1 MNILE
6 PCCYTKQFNR
16 FLYDTKL
23 DVIPVYHSGD
33 IYSSHILERVGIL
46 APKHS
51 TLWVVMPTINEYT
64 LRYIQ
69 STMKRVCMNMETK
82 TQMPKFNVVNILTS
96 EMPSDHSLLALDG
109 QQLNIVIKKNIGF
122 SMIGSTT
129 PNPQTGQSHNPQTAQ
144 SNNPLTAQSPKPLTA
159 QSPNP
164 PTAKS
169 PNPPID
175 NFRVGECLLVTGSII
190 QTQVPGLHVIE
201 IHRGPE
207 QLEYLI
213 PFVRSRF
220 RISNKSNHLNG

>member
-64 LRYIQ
+64 VRYIQ
-69 STMKRVCMNMETK
+69 SAMKRVCMNVETK

-96 EMPSDHSLLALDG
+96 EMPSDHPLHAFDG
-109 QQLNIVIKKNIGF
+109 QELNIVIKKNVGF
-122 SMIGSTT
+122 CMIGSTT
-129 PNPQTGQSHNPQTAQ
+129 PKTTAESQNPQTVQPQ
-144 SNNPLTAQSPKPLTA
+144 N
-159 QSPNP
+159 
-164 PTAKS
+164 
-169 PNPPID
+169 

-190 QTQVPGLHVIE
+190 QTQLPGLHVIE

-220 RISNKSNHLNG
+220 RINKS